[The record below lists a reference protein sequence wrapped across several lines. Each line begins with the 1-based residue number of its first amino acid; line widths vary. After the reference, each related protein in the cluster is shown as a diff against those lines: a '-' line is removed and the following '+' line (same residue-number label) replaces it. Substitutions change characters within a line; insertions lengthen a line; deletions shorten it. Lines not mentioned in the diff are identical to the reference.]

1 MPTKCDNINSG
12 VYKDD
17 RLNDGNMSTGDF
29 HGRSIAIDEEP
40 LEHEDPSSVAKETQV
55 AVEYDRL
62 ATDSYDSLSI
72 TRTVN
77 QNVDKPS
84 PEHCIVVSPRKCAER
99 QKSVPRE
106 EVSDKFRFAPGPGP
120 DVLKLRRPAPG
131 RATSFSEQ
139 KSFPDLSPPSKGT
152 AARIKQ
158 GILLCRRQGT
168 S

>member
-1 MPTKCDNINSG
+1 MSSRLQESHLDDSHFGFRDRPPSPSFNVERSMPTKCDNINSG

-120 DVLKLRRPAPG
+120 DVLKLRRPAS
-131 RATSFSEQ
+131 AQ
-139 KSFPDLSPPSKGT
+139 K
-152 AARIKQ
+152 
-158 GILLCRRQGT
+158 
-168 S
+168 